1 MPAAEFKPSTAI
13 PIQNDTEWLKQ
24 NCGFDTLA
32 ARAECLRLAGSLAG
46 LRVLDVGT
54 GGGLMAAAIAR
65 SGAIVTSVDIQFPVV
80 LRARE
85 SLQGAGAAV
94 AGRSRLAVADAAQ
107 LPFRS
112 GSFDAVFAFDSMHH
126 MPDCAATVREMER
139 VLKPGGRLVVAD
151 LNPRGLAA
159 IRSLNAQRGEIHY
172 ENPCRLEELSRIL
185 RSGGGSVERHDQ
197 DFVSVFVKQ
206 KREPAQPGA
215 SLPRPG
221 RVSGG
226 GEERR

>member
-1 MPAAEFKPSTAI
+1 MPATEFKPSTAI
-13 PIQNDTEWLKQ
+13 SIQNDTEWLKQ

-32 ARAECLRLAGSLAG
+32 ARAECLRLAGAVEG

-65 SGAIVTSVDIQFPVV
+65 GGAVVTSVDIQFAVV

-85 SLQGAGAAV
+85 SLKAAGAAV

-126 MPDCAATVREMER
+126 MPDCGATVREMER

-159 IRSLNAQRGEIHY
+159 IRSLNAQRGETHY

-185 RSGGGSVERHDQ
+185 QSDGGYVERHDQ

-206 KREPAQPGA
+206 KRGPALPGA
-215 SLPRPG
+215 SLPQPERA
-221 RVSGG
+221 SGG